1 MENEINS
8 SVVIAKSPKE
18 TNVIVPINKRISN
31 WQKIKMEFFVSK
43 ENSAR
48 KFLVEKKYFT
58 DKEIVNSD
66 FVRLQIK
73 GWNFD
78 KQEWQKNNVEISLQ
92 NLKDTQVG
100 EMTAFIED
108 ERTIVKQL
116 LNISKIGM
124 NSVLEKV
131 KDPKTG
137 KEIIT
142 LKSTKGFREVAET
155 TLNILKYS
163 RRRLGFSMDGDV
175 DTDKIK
181 DVFNNFNLNLIN
193 FEEFDIDKVT
203 KILNKPYEERRTAPF
218 NKPSE
223 ERVHEAKR
231 IEEVVQK

>member
-1 MENEINS
+1 MPEI
-8 SVVIAKSPKE
+8 IKEE
-18 TNVIVPINKRISN
+18 TNVIIPINQRISN
-31 WQKIKMEFFVSK
+31 WQKIKMEFFVGK

-66 FVRLQIK
+66 FVRLQIR

-124 NSVLEKV
+124 NSVL
-131 KDPKTG
+131 
-137 KEIIT
+137 
-142 LKSTKGFREVAET
+142 
-155 TLNILKYS
+155 
-163 RRRLGFSMDGDV
+163 
-175 DTDKIK
+175 
-181 DVFNNFNLNLIN
+181 
-193 FEEFDIDKVT
+193 
-203 KILNKPYEERRTAPF
+203 
-218 NKPSE
+218 
-223 ERVHEAKR
+223 
-231 IEEVVQK
+231 

>member
-18 TNVIVPINKRISN
+18 TNVIVPINQRISN

-142 LKSTKGFREVAET
+142 LKSTK
-155 TLNILKYS
+155 
-163 RRRLGFSMDGDV
+163 
-175 DTDKIK
+175 
-181 DVFNNFNLNLIN
+181 
-193 FEEFDIDKVT
+193 
-203 KILNKPYEERRTAPF
+203 
-218 NKPSE
+218 
-223 ERVHEAKR
+223 
-231 IEEVVQK
+231 